1 METAP
6 ALDGDALRSAR
17 ERAGLSQNDLARV
30 LGLASGG
37 RISLWERGE
46 ARPRSPHLLHALA
59 VALNVPATQ
68 LLAPPQSGPSLRWL
82 RFAAGLS
89 VEGLALATHT
99 SPSSVKRWE
108 AEGLVRPT
116 ERVVGALVEA
126 LDVTEDDIRLA
137 LRS

>member
-46 ARPRSPHLLHALA
+46 ARPRSPRLLHDVASALE
-59 VALNVPATQ
+59 VPAVQ
-68 LLAPPQSGPSLRWL
+68 LLAPSESGPSLRWM

-89 VEGLALATHT
+89 VEELALAAHV
-99 SPSSVKRWE
+99 SASSVKRWE
-108 AEGLVRPT
+108 AVGLSRPT
-116 ERVVGALVEA
+116 ERVVAALAHALGASV
-126 LDVTEDDIRLA
+126 DDIRHA
-137 LRS
+137 LRT